1 MDRIVALRCLTAAAL
16 VGIAS
21 QALFFRTA
29 IGLNV
34 PFVTFAVLV
43 AGFVVA
49 WPVRRIDQLDT
60 WLPVATM
67 VVVAMLAIR
76 SDPTLRL
83 LDAFT
88 AVTLLGASMA
98 AIGGGRVSRRSIA
111 AITAMGFIV
120 LGWIVVGILRVV
132 PAGRR
137 QEGSTSEP
145 RRLPPGTIRVVRGL
159 LIATPILLVFAA
171 LFASADAIFASLA
184 DGLFDWSLDLSQ
196 FTERAAIAFV
206 VAWGVAGLLA
216 VAAGVVDIEPGA
228 ERFNGP
234 AAPQMQ
240 SLGAAVATAAP
251 GATPALPRL
260 GRVEALTILV
270 AVTALFAVFVALQ
283 LAYLFG
289 GLDTLAAGGITYASY
304 ARRGFFELVAA
315 TSLAG
320 GLVLVLHAVVERR
333 TRAFVGA
340 AVVLA
345 ALNVVILASA
355 ALRLR
360 LYQDAYG
367 WTELRFYI
375 YATIAWLALL
385 IGGGVVLLVRDRL
398 RWQAHLM
405 AMSAIAVL
413 VVVNTIGP
421 QRHVAD
427 ENVARLLNPALVPED
442 GRRIPDIDY
451 LVSLGDESVP
461 ALVTALPALFPGDR
475 TRVTDE
481 LRWRWLTL
489 NTADQTAWPAW
500 NLARERAREALRPLF
515 E

>member
-34 PFVTFAVLV
+34 LLVVLAVLI

-49 WPVRRIDQLDT
+49 WPVRRIDQIDT
-60 WLPVATM
+60 WLPVATI

-98 AIGGGRVSRRSIA
+98 AIGGGRVTRRSLA

-132 PAGRR
+132 SAGGQREGPRSRPR
-137 QEGSTSEP
+137 Q
-145 RRLPPGTIRVVRGL
+145 LPPGIIRVVRGL
-159 LIATPILLVFAA
+159 LIATPILVVFVA
-171 LFASADAIFASLA
+171 LFASADAIFASLTE
-184 DGLFDWSLDLSQ
+184 GLFAWSVDLGQ
-196 FTERAAIAFV
+196 LAERAAIAFV
-206 VAWGVAGLLA
+206 VAWGVGGLLA
-216 VAAGVVDIEPGA
+216 VAAGMVDIEPGA
-228 ERFNGP
+228 ERFAGP
-234 AAPQMQ
+234 PAPQMQ
-240 SLGAAVATAAP
+240 SLGAAVATTSP
-251 GATPALPRL
+251 MATRVIPRL
-260 GRVEALTILV
+260 GSIEALTILV
-270 AVTALFAVFVALQ
+270 AVSALFAVFVALQ
-283 LAYLFG
+283 VAYLFG

-315 TSLAG
+315 TGLAG

-340 AVVLA
+340 AIVLA
-345 ALNVVILASA
+345 ALNVVILVSA
-355 ALRLR
+355 TLRLR

-385 IGGGVVLLVRDRL
+385 IAGGVVLLLRDRL

-405 AMSAIAVL
+405 VISAIAVL
-413 VVVNTIGP
+413 VVVNVIGP
-421 QRHVAD
+421 QRHVAV
-427 ENVARLLNPALVPED
+427 ENVARLLNSALVPED
-442 GRRIPDIDY
+442 GRRILDVDY
-451 LVSLGDESVP
+451 LLSLGDESVP
-461 ALVTALPALFPGDR
+461 AIVTALPALFPGDR
-475 TRVTDE
+475 ALVMDE
-481 LRWRWLTL
+481 LRRRWMRL
-489 NTADQTAWPAW
+489 NAPDQTAWPS
-500 NLARERAREALRPLF
+500 RARDVLRPLF
-515 E
+515 ER